1 MHTRSTNNEI
11 ALLQISHH
19 DYRRCTLFEWTLQDL
34 RAQRFVRTQTWKPSQ
49 RRQKSFNIQ
58 LNSVELWRRTF
69 LRIDQKNNRFRFLP
83 TINFLPNWE
92 MWPCRGILLGDYW
105 ALVSEKWLHD
115 FYVKQSHPDLV
126 TLVNQISVPRTFA
139 NRVTNRDTILICF
152 ILLYVITN
160 DYPIQEN

>member
-1 MHTRSTNNEI
+1 MHAVRVDFARFAGSTNE
-11 ALLQISHH
+11 
-19 DYRRCTLFEWTLQDL
+19 
-34 RAQRFVRTQTWKPSQ
+34 RFVRTQTWKTSQ

-58 LNSVELWRRTF
+58 LNFVELWQRTF

-92 MWPCRGILLGDYW
+92 MRPSRGILRGNYC
-105 ALVSEKWLHD
+105 ALVSRSSFTDCEFK
-115 FYVKQSHPDLV
+115 VKQSPDLV